1 MFAPTKLKRVG
12 ILACL
17 LTAFNTHA
25 QTASSKTLGDL
36 IDQAKRSKS
45 LGSGVDT
52 SVAPSGSTKKSK
64 SGNKSN
70 TDMGSQPMLWSLSG
84 ANNQLVAEIIYK
96 ETVYTLRLHDGE
108 KKVGPWLVE
117 RYGTNGLY
125 VTPAAQ
131 PPKNRKR
138 TSVFL
143 PAPAPGGSLEKYA
156 AVLPAP
162 LVKMGGL
169 DGGSDGFFGMM
180 GQNIGGVMPPQILG
194 AANAGLPANAPS
206 NNMPGATPLAGK
218 TP

>member
-1 MFAPTKLKRVG
+1 MFAPTKLKSVW

-52 SVAPSGSTKKSK
+52 SVASSGSPKKST

-70 TDMGSQPMLWSLSG
+70 IDMGSLPMLWSLSG

-108 KKVGPWLVE
+108 KKVGPWLVD

-125 VTPAAQ
+125 ITPAAQ
-131 PPKNRKR
+131 PPKNSKR

-206 NNMPGATPLAGK
+206 NNMPGAAPPASK

>member
-1 MFAPTKLKRVG
+1 MFVPTSLQRVG
-12 ILACL
+12 MLACL
-17 LTAFNTHA
+17 LMAFSTHA

-52 SVAPSGSTKKSK
+52 SVTSSGSTKKSK
-64 SGNKSN
+64 SGNKTN
-70 TDMGSQPMLWSLSG
+70 IDMGSQPMLWSLSG

-108 KKVGPWLVE
+108 KQVGPWLVE

-131 PPKNRKR
+131 PPKNTKP

-169 DGGSDGFFGMM
+169 DGGGDGFPSMM
-180 GQNIGGVMPPQILG
+180 GNNIGGVMPPQILG

-206 NNMPGATPLAGK
+206 NNMPGAVPPAGK
-218 TP
+218 P